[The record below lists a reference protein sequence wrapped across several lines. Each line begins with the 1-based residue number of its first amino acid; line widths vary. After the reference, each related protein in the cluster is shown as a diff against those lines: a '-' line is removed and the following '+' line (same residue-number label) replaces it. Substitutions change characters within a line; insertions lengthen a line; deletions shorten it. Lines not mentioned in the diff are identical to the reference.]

1 MFLSRATTL
10 ACKIGYIFF
19 GIFHASEGKQEAS
32 EERQTRASGEG
43 TFKNFKYSETSKVS
57 VLFLIPR

>member
-19 GIFHASEGKQEAS
+19 CIFQASEGKQEVS

-43 TFKNFKYSETSKVS
+43 TLKNFKYSETSKVS

>member
-10 ACKIGYIFF
+10 ACFVCIFQ
-19 GIFHASEGKQEAS
+19 ASEGKHEAS
-32 EERQTRASGEG
+32 EERQTRARGEG
-43 TFKNFKYSETSKVS
+43 TLKNFKYSETSKVP